1 MFNFGFGQQD
11 NGFGA
16 FGGGPTRGR
25 GAPRNF
31 TECYRCYS
39 VAMHGKSNSIEME
52 KGDKIV
58 MPQSAFNALARM
70 NIQYPMLF
78 NLTNAQNSSQ
88 KTHCGVLEFS
98 AEEGKCYIP
107 HWMMQNLLLEEGSLI
122 KITNVS
128 LPKATYVKLRP
139 QSIDF
144 VKLHNPK
151 AVLETTLRRF
161 TCLTI
166 GDQICVPHNGRNYYI
181 DVRELRPGNACSIIE
196 TDCNVD
202 FEAPIGYKEP
212 QHKQPAAPAS
222 KEDSKSPPKAPPAG
236 SILGNGKNKDDSN
249 SKKRNPSYDLAKL
262 AEERAE
268 RMRKLSN
275 PGMVVPFSGKGRRV
289 DGKKIPGN
297 REENA
302 VKNNNMMMESS
313 SNNNNDKNKLTSPG
327 LKRDLSKFKKKGK
340 VNIGSVWGD
349 GGRKLV

>member
-1 MFNFGFGQQD
+1 MFNFGFGQPNNNNNNN
-11 NGFGA
+11 NGFGYGG
-16 FGGGPTRGR
+16 FGGRRGGGGR
-25 GAPRNF
+25 TF

-39 VAMHGKSNSIEME
+39 VAMHGKSNSTEME

-58 MPQSAFNALARM
+58 MPQSAFNVLARM

-78 NLTNAQNSSQ
+78 RLTNSANSTQS
-88 KTHCGVLEFS
+88 THCGVLEFS

-107 HWMMQNLLLEEGSLI
+107 HWMMQNLLLEEGALI
-122 KITNVS
+122 KIDNVS

-139 QSIDF
+139 QSTDF
-144 VKLHNPK
+144 IKLHNPQ

-166 GDQICVPHNGRNYYI
+166 GDQICVPHNNRNYYI
-181 DVRELRPGNACSIIE
+181 DVRELKPGKACSIIE

-202 FEAPIGYKEP
+202 FEAPVGYKEP
-212 QHKQPAAPAS
+212 QPKAPVS
-222 KEDSKSPPKAPPAG
+222 NGDSKSPPKAP
-236 SILGNGKNKDDSN
+236 IDLTNDDVNKLGNDKKNMNDNN

-275 PGMVVPFSGKGRRV
+275 PPTVVPFSGHGRRV
-289 DGKKIPGN
+289 DGKKTPGKKSDN
-297 REENA
+297 NI
-302 VKNNNMMMESS
+302 VQNNNMMG
-313 SNNNNDKNKLTSPG
+313 KKTSPA

-340 VNIGSVWGD
+340 GKISGVWGD
-349 GGRKLV
+349 GGRKLQ